1 MAERRPAVAGMFYP
15 KDPGALRR
23 DVEGF
28 LSGSG
33 GSPDPAV
40 IGIVSPHAGYV
51 YSGRTAGAAFACA
64 PEAIRTVIILAPA
77 HRWPVRGASVY
88 SGSGYLTPLGL
99 AGISRGVVDRLRQ
112 SGHSFEPAA
121 HATEHAEEVQ
131 VPFVQVRWPG
141 ACIVPIVQG
150 DSSLGFS
157 RRLASDIRKACEE
170 EEGVF
175 LVASSDLSHYHD
187 LMQARDMDSRF
198 LKAFE
203 SGDPSAVEHV
213 LSSGAAEACGGGPV
227 ITLLEW
233 ARAGGAFATRIVAY
247 DTSATAT
254 GDSGSVVGYMAGCI
268 KRCIE

>member
-1 MAERRPAVAGMFYP
+1 MAGMFYP
-15 KDPGALRR
+15 GDPGVLRR

-64 PEAIRTVIILAPA
+64 PRAIHTVVILAPA
-77 HRWPVRGASVY
+77 HRRPVRGASIY
-88 SGSGYLTPLGL
+88 AGSGYLTPLGL
-99 AGISRGVVDRLRQ
+99 AGISTGVVDRLRQ

-121 HATEHAEEVQ
+121 HAAEHAEEVQ
-131 VPFVQVRWPG
+131 IPFVQVRWPD
-141 ACIVPIVQG
+141 ACIVPILQG

-157 RRLASDIRKACEE
+157 RRLASDIRKACEG

-187 LMQARDMDSRF
+187 LTQARDMDSRF

-203 SGDPSAVEHV
+203 SGDPSALEHV

-233 ARAGGAFATRIVAY
+233 ARAGGAFATRILAY

-268 KRCIE
+268 MRCIE